1 MALTK
6 ENIQSD
12 YPLPV
17 YNYRVEI
24 NGDAVAFSE
33 VSGLTISYESTV
45 YKESPTAGGAP
56 GPRTLIMPSQRTPP
70 TITLKKGLVRKT
82 SMKHLYD
89 WIRTVQI
96 NQIEKKDIY
105 VRLCDEKGDAVI
117 TWKVANAFPVKLDAP
132 SFDAKSNDVAIQSM
146 ELKADF
152 ITIEES

>member
-6 ENIQSD
+6 ENIQND

-24 NGDAVAFSE
+24 GGEAVAFSE

-96 NQIEKKDIY
+96 NQIEKKDIF

-132 SFDAKSNDVAIQSM
+132 TFDAKSNDVAIQSM